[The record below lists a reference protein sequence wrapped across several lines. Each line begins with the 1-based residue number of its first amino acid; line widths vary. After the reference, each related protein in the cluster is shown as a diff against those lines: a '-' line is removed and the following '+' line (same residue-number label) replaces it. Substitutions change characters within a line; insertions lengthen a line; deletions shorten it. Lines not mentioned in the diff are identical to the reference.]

1 MADLFGE
8 SPPSRKEVQRQQVQ
22 TFKALHNVYTHYSPG
37 IENPWAAVMVP
48 ADETRTPIAMIA
60 EECCD
65 LENRGLLV
73 YDKTELKAVKQ
84 VAVNQD
90 LPHRF

>member
-8 SPPSRKEVQRQQVQ
+8 SPPSRKDVQRQQVQ

-60 EECCD
+60 EEWCD

-73 YDKTELKAVKQ
+73 CGTTELNAVRQ
-84 VAVNQD
+84 IAVNQG
-90 LPHRF
+90 LPHSF